1 MIYVLTYS
9 RFGGGNASRSSN
21 ETSKRSF
28 RSDHL
33 THMYVLYK
41 LDGRFVMNIVVLL
54 ADADIPEQE
63 HEWGIENVGM
73 VKAVVV
79 HAKR

>member
-1 MIYVLTYS
+1 
-9 RFGGGNASRSSN
+9 
-21 ETSKRSF
+21 
-28 RSDHL
+28 
-33 THMYVLYK
+33 MYVLYK